1 MFIFGMSSFV
11 VFPYLD
17 ELSIPQRGEEGM
29 SIMVASLIFPLKS
42 YSYFS
47 DPHRLFLLQC
57 YTCFMQASITS
68 FSGVWYLVSFLI
80 ASRLP
85 SFGLYILECFD
96 TLPSLP
102 LCTSFNS

>member
-1 MFIFGMSSFV
+1 MFIFGMSRFV

-57 YTCFMQASITS
+57 YTFYAS
-68 FSGVWYLVSFLI
+68 FYYKFFWGLV
-80 ASRLP
+80 
-85 SFGLYILECFD
+85 FGEF
-96 TLPSLP
+96 
-102 LCTSFNS
+102 FNSF